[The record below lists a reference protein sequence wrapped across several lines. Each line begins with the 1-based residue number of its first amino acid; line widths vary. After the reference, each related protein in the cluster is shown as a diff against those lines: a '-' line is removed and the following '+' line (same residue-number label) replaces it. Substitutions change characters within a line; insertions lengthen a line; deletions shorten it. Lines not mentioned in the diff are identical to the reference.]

1 MGMREYNADNK
12 TTRLVGKWEFRKGG
26 YSNDADL
33 EKSSSRQLPLWAN
46 VQRPGQTKGSELRT
60 ISLPGRRKVK
70 LPTLPGIFMSKNNT
84 LSTDREGKYY
94 V

>member
-1 MGMREYNADNK
+1 MTLIWKSLLHAN
-12 TTRLVGKWEFRKGG
+12 FRCGRM
-26 YSNDADL
+26 YSARA
-33 EKSSSRQLPLWAN
+33 EKQTLSHSCTVPSMPRMCERMCPP
-46 VQRPGQTKGSELRT
+46 RQTKGSELRT

-84 LSTDREGKYY
+84 LSTDREEKYY